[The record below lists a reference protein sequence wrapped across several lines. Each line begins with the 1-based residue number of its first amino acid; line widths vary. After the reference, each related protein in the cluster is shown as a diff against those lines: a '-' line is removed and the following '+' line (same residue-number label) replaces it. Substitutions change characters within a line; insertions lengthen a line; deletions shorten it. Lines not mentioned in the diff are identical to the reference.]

1 MNTRFIKFITLC
13 FCVLLVLA
21 VAVVHGQGAGQS
33 KAPAG
38 DKSSPTQKATPAT
51 PATPAAK
58 GTEKKEPID
67 INSATKKELMTLP
80 GIGDALSQ
88 KIIDGRPYRAKNEL
102 TQKKIVP
109 EATYEKISDLII
121 AKQGTAPAASS
132 PSDSKGSKTAPATP
146 ATPSTPSKS
155 PSTPTKGGK

>member
-1 MNTRFIKFITLC
+1 MYRRFSLKFVSVFVSFALV
-13 FCVLLVLA
+13 CVAALPQ
-21 VAVVHGQGAGQS
+21 GQGTS
-33 KAPAG
+33 KAPAAG
-38 DKSSPTQKATPAT
+38 STQKSP
-51 PATPAAK
+51 PAAAA
-58 GTEKKEPID
+58 TTQMD

-80 GIGDALSQ
+80 GIGDVLSQ

-102 TQKKIVP
+102 TQKKIIP
-109 EATYEKISDLII
+109 DATYAKISDLII

-146 ATPSTPSKS
+146 AAPSTPSKS